1 MSRDAAHAA
10 AREKAQESMRSI
22 SKTGNIGKENVCYN
36 GDSK

>member
-22 SKTGNIGKENVCYN
+22 SKTGKENVCYN